1 MTVGWRQLPEFKRPR
16 NEKLPKPDYQSKHCT
31 IRVEHRRQNIQ
42 LPQRP
47 SPWRRGWDVLAFE
60 YQLYFISICL
70 LMKQCSRVGLPVE
83 QPFTWWSC
91 DFWCSRSATDFNCLS
106 NSLNETKNSLAWN
119 VYSFQGEFRYLRV
132 TDRWKWEFR
141 TAITL
146 LDFSDLSEILLENI
160 INIIK
165 TLSLALSC
173 SWKPITNSIPLKK
186 KKKALELTAD
196 IRSISVRYHQTDIR
210 CIIWNPMS

>member
-1 MTVGWRQLPEFKRPR
+1 MTFGAAE
-16 NEKLPKPDYQSKHCT
+16 
-31 IRVEHRRQNIQ
+31 
-42 LPQRP
+42 
-47 SPWRRGWDVLAFE
+47 
-60 YQLYFISICL
+60 
-70 LMKQCSRVGLPVE
+70 
-83 QPFTWWSC
+83 
-91 DFWCSRSATDFNCLS
+91 SATDYNCLS

-119 VYSFQGEFRYLRV
+119 VYPFQGEFRYLQV

-173 SWKPITNSIPLKK
+173 SWKPITNSISFKRPWNWLLTSINFCQLSLSEQIFSALFGILCLENCTFWYRLRSLVTKQRLWVWIPLKW
-186 KKKALELTAD
+186 ELL
-196 IRSISVRYHQTDIR
+196 
-210 CIIWNPMS
+210 NKF